1 LTRFQT
7 TCGDMVTSGC
17 LSPTRRLFQM
27 RTFAA
32 ILWAAFQCSNSFAAE
47 FELKV
52 GHNGEIDHPY
62 QIGFERFKQIAEL
75 QSHGRIAVTIYP
87 AGQLGAEDKVN
98 AMVKS
103 GLIAAQATSVA
114 GGLAPFVPQIDAL
127 DYPFLFR
134 DFSHYCHV
142 MDGDIGLRL
151 ANQVERKLDVV
162 FLGWGFSGVRSV
174 WNRKRPIVEPE
185 DLLNLKIRVIGS
197 RVVIDTFRELGAQVV
212 PMSFGELYNAL
223 QQGVIDGAETDDID
237 LMVERFYE
245 VSRYVSLTEHLYLG
259 AGFIFSRK
267 VFDKLPR
274 DLQQVVIRAGKAA
287 VLEERIAIIEKA
299 KQARSY
305 LEGQGVKYNAVDRAR
320 FALATDK
327 LYKHVES
334 PEIATLI
341 DQIREV
347 P

>member
-1 LTRFQT
+1 LIRSQT
-7 TCGDMVTSGC
+7 SYGDIVPSDCVFSGQ
-17 LSPTRRLFQM
+17 SSFQM
-27 RTFAA
+27 RTLFSM
-32 ILWAAFQCSNSFAAE
+32 LWVLFLCSNSFAAE
-47 FELKV
+47 YEFRV

-62 QIGFERFKQIAEL
+62 QVGFERFKEIVES

-87 AGQLGAEDKVN
+87 SGQLGSEDKVN
-98 AMVKS
+98 SMVKS
-103 GLIAAQATSVA
+103 GLVAAQATSVA
-114 GGLAPFVPQIDAL
+114 GGLAPFVPEVDAL

-142 MDGDIGLRL
+142 MDGAVGLRL
-151 ANQVERKLDVV
+151 ANLVERKLDVV

-185 DLLNLKIRVIGS
+185 DLIDLKIRVIGS
-197 RVVIDTFRELGAQVV
+197 RAVIDTFRDLGAQVV

-267 VFDKLPR
+267 VFDKLPME
-274 DLQQVVIRAGKAA
+274 LQQVVVQAGKAA
-287 VLEERIAIIEKA
+287 VVEERKAIIEKA
-299 KQARSY
+299 KEARAY
-305 LEGQGVKYNAVDRAR
+305 LQERGLKYNAVDRAR

-327 LYKHVES
+327 LYKHIES
-334 PEIATLI
+334 PEIATLL

-347 P
+347 Q